1 MLYYLVRPLA
11 RIALRIFLRRISI
24 SHAER
29 VPVGKPV
36 ILAVNHPTAFM
47 EPCILACFLGRPL
60 YFLVRGDVFS
70 TPLISAI
77 LRMLHM
83 LPMYRLKDRGYQ
95 YVKENFQTLDVCF
108 DALSA
113 NKTIMILAEG
123 TTIAEK
129 RLRPLKKGAARLA
142 FGALDKHPHLEDVW
156 VVPVGVNFD
165 YMDRFRAEVM
175 IDVGQPISSRAYYDL
190 FQANSQTGIEVFNE
204 TLRTSME
211 ALMVL
216 IPRAEDEWL
225 TEQVLHTS
233 RSARPVACQWRLE
246 QTNEWL
252 LQEKRL
258 AAHVH
263 RMSEQEKNELTEQY
277 STYLEQLKA
286 VKVKDRSVVKDTP
299 LSLEAPLIYML
310 AFPFMLTGYVMNLL
324 PGATARWVT
333 EKTVRDIE
341 FYAPVMLTIAMAL
354 YIVYYILLGGLS
366 VQLAGTQAPLLILL
380 LGLSGIGA
388 VCYREKISDMLSDWY
403 WHKLDEETRVKV
415 KTLRTP
421 IQQQHDTAKEEPGL

>member
-70 TPLISAI
+70 TPLVSAI

-95 YVKENFQTLDVCF
+95 FVKENFQTLDVCF
-108 DALSA
+108 DALST

-142 FGALDKHPHLEDVW
+142 FGALDKYPKLEDVW

-165 YMDRFRAEVM
+165 YMDRFRAGVM
-175 IDVGQPISSRAYYDL
+175 IDIGQPLSTRAYYGQ

-204 TLRTSME
+204 TLRKRME

-216 IPRAEDEWL
+216 IPRVEDEWL
-225 TEQVLHTS
+225 TEQVLHTF
-233 RSARPVACQWRLE
+233 RSGRPMSCQWQIER
-246 QTNEWL
+246 TNEWL

-258 AAHVH
+258 AAHVGH
-263 RMSEQEKNELTEQY
+263 LSEQEKNELSSQC

-286 VKVKDRSVVKDTP
+286 LKVNDRSVVKDSP
-299 LSLEAPLIYML
+299 VSLEAPFIYVL
-310 AFPFMLTGYVMNLL
+310 ALPLMLTGYLMNLV
-324 PGATARWVT
+324 PGATAKWIT
-333 EKTVRDIE
+333 QKTVSDIE
-341 FYAPVMLTIAMAL
+341 FYAPVMLTVAMAL
-354 YIVYYILLGGLS
+354 YILYYIMLSGIS
-366 VQLAGTQAPLLILL
+366 VQLAGINAPVLILL
-380 LGLSGIGA
+380 TGLSGIGA
-388 VCYREKISDMLSDWY
+388 VCYREKISDMMSDWH
-403 WHKLDEETRVKV
+403 WHKLNEETRVKV
-415 KTLRTP
+415 KALRTP
-421 IQQQHDTAKEEPGL
+421 LKQHHDTAKEQAG

>member
-70 TPLISAI
+70 TPLVSAI

-95 YVKENFQTLDVCF
+95 FVKENFQTLDVCF
-108 DALSA
+108 DALST

-142 FGALDKHPHLEDVW
+142 FGALDKYPKLEDVW

-165 YMDRFRAEVM
+165 YMDRFRAGVM
-175 IDVGQPISSRAYYDL
+175 IDIGQPLSTRAYYGQ

-204 TLRTSME
+204 TLRKRME

-216 IPRAEDEWL
+216 IPRVEDEWL
-225 TEQVLHTS
+225 TEQVLQTA
-233 RSARPVACQWRLE
+233 RSGRPMSCQWQIER
-246 QTNEWL
+246 TNEWL

-258 AAHVH
+258 AAHVW
-263 RMSEQEKNELTEQY
+263 RLGEQEKNELTEQC
-277 STYLEQLKA
+277 SDYLEQLKA
-286 VKVKDRSVVKDTP
+286 LKVNDRSVVKDSP
-299 LSLEAPLIYML
+299 VSLEAPFIYVL
-310 AFPFMLTGYVMNLL
+310 AL
-324 PGATARWVT
+324 PVNADRLPDEPSARS
-333 EKTVRDIE
+333 
-341 FYAPVMLTIAMAL
+341 Y
-354 YIVYYILLGGLS
+354 S
-366 VQLAGTQAPLLILL
+366 
-380 LGLSGIGA
+380 
-388 VCYREKISDMLSDWY
+388 
-403 WHKLDEETRVKV
+403 
-415 KTLRTP
+415 
-421 IQQQHDTAKEEPGL
+421 